1 MRPAAHLSAAIE
13 VLAAIDE
20 RPRPAGDALKAWGL
34 AHRFAGSGDRAAIAG
49 IVYDALRRRASAAWI
64 MGEETPRAVLL
75 GTLYLARGLDVDAI
89 SHLADGSQHA
99 MSPLTEDERA
109 RLANVKLDDAPPHVR
124 GDYPEWLDDQFTQTF
139 GDDRAEEGA
148 ALAFRAPL
156 DLRVNTLKTTPE
168 KALSA
173 LAHLNPTPARW
184 SPTGLRIQFAAEGK
198 QPPVTSEPMFL
209 KGGYEIQ
216 DEGSQLAAILTGAK
230 AGEQVL
236 DLCAGSGGKTL
247 ALAARLDNHGQIFAY
262 DDDSRRL
269 APIHDRLKR
278 SGARNVQVR
287 SPRRTAGGRRSESQP
302 SNGVL
307 ADLAGRMDMVLIDA
321 PCTGT
326 GVWRRN
332 PDAKWRMR
340 PGALEIRVNEQA
352 ALLDQSVRYLKP
364 GGRIAYVTCSVLDA
378 ENGAQIR
385 AFLTRHPG
393 FAATP
398 PAEVAKALGDRGAI
412 LRAAAL
418 LGPEGTLLTPRRTE
432 TDGFFIALLRAPA

>member
-13 VLAAIDE
+13 VLVAIEE

-64 MGEETPRAVLL
+64 MDEDTPRAVLL
-75 GTLYLARGLDVDAI
+75 GTLHLARGLDVDAI
-89 SHLADGSQHA
+89 AKLADGSQHA
-99 MSPLTEDERA
+99 LSPLTDSERE
-109 RLANVKLDDAPPHVR
+109 RLTNANLEVAPPHVR
-124 GDYPEWLDDQFTQTF
+124 GDYPEWLDAHLAQTF
-139 GDDRAEEGA
+139 GDERAEEGA
-148 ALAFRAPL
+148 ALASRAPL

-168 KALSA
+168 KALAVLS
-173 LAHLNPTPARW
+173 HLNPQPARW
-184 SPTGLRIQFAAEGK
+184 SPNGLRIQFTADGK

-216 DEGSQLAAILTGAK
+216 DEGSQLAALLSGAK

-247 ALAARLDNHGQIFAY
+247 ALAASMDNHGQIFAY
-262 DDDSRRL
+262 DDDPRRL

-287 SPRRTAGGRRSESQP
+287 SPRGKAD
-302 SNGVL
+302 VL
-307 ADLAGRMDMVLIDA
+307 ADLAGRMDVVLIDA

-352 ALLDQSVRYLKP
+352 ALLDQAVRFLKP
-364 GGRIAYVTCSVLDA
+364 GGRIAYVTCSVLDV
-378 ENGAQIR
+378 ENGGQIR
-385 AFLTRHPG
+385 AFLARHPR
-393 FAATP
+393 FAAVP
-398 PAEVAKALGDRGAI
+398 PAAHALGERGPI
-412 LRAAAL
+412 LLAAAL
-418 LGPEGTLLTPRRTE
+418 ANGEGLLLTPRRTD
-432 TDGFFIALLRAPA
+432 TDGFFVAILRTPSS